1 MRLPR
6 RALDAYNAAVKQC
19 GDGAERASLR
29 ALSVWLEA
37 NPDAEISEVREF
49 CKTLLHTVGAS
60 YGQSAGDA
68 AYALRSLVA
77 DRLDIELPDVDYAYE
92 PDPEYVDKT
101 ARYQVEKLKA
111 GDPDG
116 FGKAISDAARY
127 FAERGANDT
136 MTNLGEH
143 DAKKLGKRVLF
154 ARVPTGATTCPYC
167 LMLASRGF
175 VYSSELK
182 ALNANH
188 RNCDCRIVEGFPG
201 MTVEGYDPDAY
212 YDMWKHPE
220 KYAQQTGGEEL
231 PRIEL
236 RTIEGGQYPDEFT
249 NTRGKRQSFEAF
261 TEAVN
266 SIEGADP
273 KMREI
278 FSRMEEI
285 ADSPN
290 LPENF
295 DVKYAAGRG
304 SVNTWTDRRTGEI
317 QKVTVSVPK
326 MTKENIRGTVST
338 TCHEFGHFIDLMRGE
353 SGDRWL
359 SSRFADFLTTDYLSL
374 PPSERRAAAATRS
387 EQVKPKDRIL
397 EVMRGA
403 EVKYQAAVESVR
415 QWHKAEYERITD
427 EYDSIED
434 KTLEDRKQNLKQYKK
449 LRREYDARMDAECRM
464 AMDGVDKLEDIYDAL
479 NDGYLRGKEIDGVKI
494 RYGHGDGYYRT
505 KSKQVEEIWA
515 NYCAMSLTRPD
526 LIELLREDQPMLIQ
540 SMDAMRDEVLRGL
553 DG

>member
-49 CKTLLHTVGAS
+49 CKTLLHTVGTS
-60 YGQSAGDA
+60 YGQDAGDA

-77 DRLDIELPDVDYAYE
+77 DGLDIELPDVDYAYE

-111 GDPDG
+111 GDSDG

-220 KYAQQTGGEEL
+220 KYENARLDSSTVQIVGVSKGEPMNFDDADGMKANPGYESDFARVMNCQTCVVANEARRRGYEVQAQPYSKQNEAMFALAERPTRAYINPETGKEPEMIRVEESPTKARFNKLCEETVKDGERYHL
-231 PRIEL
+231 RIETKAGGGHVVCMDRDENGVL
-236 RTIEGGQYPDEFT
+236 RVYDPQDGSIYKASEYL
-249 NTRGKRQSFEAF
+249 KRA
-261 TEAVN
+261 
-266 SIEGADP
+266 
-273 KMREI
+273 
-278 FSRMEEI
+278 
-285 ADSPN
+285 
-290 LPENF
+290 
-295 DVKYAAGRG
+295 KY
-304 SVNTWTDRRTGEI
+304 
-317 QKVTVSVPK
+317 
-326 MTKENIRGTVST
+326 
-338 TCHEFGHFIDLMRGE
+338 
-353 SGDRWL
+353 
-359 SSRFADFLTTDYLSL
+359 SSRSYGITVPEDNYIFRVDN
-374 PPSERRAAAATRS
+374 
-387 EQVKPKDRIL
+387 
-397 EVMRGA
+397 A
-403 EVKYQAAVESVR
+403 EF
-415 QWHKAEYERITD
+415 
-427 EYDSIED
+427 
-434 KTLEDRKQNLKQYKK
+434 N
-449 LRREYDARMDAECRM
+449 
-464 AMDGVDKLEDIYDAL
+464 
-479 NDGYLRGKEIDGVKI
+479 
-494 RYGHGDGYYRT
+494 
-505 KSKQVEEIWA
+505 
-515 NYCAMSLTRPD
+515 
-526 LIELLREDQPMLIQ
+526 IELINGALEPAQ
-540 SMDAMRDEVLRGL
+540 
-553 DG
+553 

>member
-1 MRLPR
+1 MRLSR

-49 CKTLLHTVGAS
+49 CKTLLHTVGTS

-77 DRLDIELPDVDYAYE
+77 DGLDIELPDVDYAYE

-175 VYSSELK
+175 VYSSELN

-220 KYAQQTGGEEL
+220 KYENTQEQDSG
-231 PRIEL
+231 IEFNL
-236 RTIEGGQYPDEFT
+236 G
-249 NTRGKRQSFEAF
+249 
-261 TEAVN
+261 
-266 SIEGADP
+266 SIKGADVVR
-273 KMREI
+273 REI
-278 FSRMEEI
+278 NNLANEYHTPLLAVSEAPSAMINERMHE
-285 ADSPN
+285 
-290 LPENF
+290 
-295 DVKYAAGRG
+295 AGKAELYTGTTIWLKNG
-304 SVNTWTDRRTGEI
+304 SLQTAN
-317 QKVTVSVPK
+317 
-326 MTKENIRGTVST
+326 
-338 TCHEFGHFIDLMRGE
+338 HEFGHTLWSSKREDEYKQDGFDEFEKELKKLWRQYRKEQDLSKRISSYSTENIDE
-353 SGDRWL
+353 F
-359 SSRFADFLTTDYLSL
+359 FADGF
-374 PPSERRAAAATRS
+374 AA
-387 EQVKPKDRIL
+387 
-397 EVMRGA
+397 
-403 EVKYQAAVESVR
+403 
-415 QWHKAEYERITD
+415 HKTGKGSDKAGD
-427 EYDSIED
+427 GGDSPYAQSIGE
-434 KTLEDRKQNLKQYKK
+434 L
-449 LRREYDARMDAECRM
+449 
-464 AMDGVDKLEDIYDAL
+464 VDKYF
-479 NDGYLRGKEIDGVKI
+479 KK
-494 RYGHGDGYYRT
+494 
-505 KSKQVEEIWA
+505 K
-515 NYCAMSLTRPD
+515 
-526 LIELLREDQPMLIQ
+526 
-540 SMDAMRDEVLRGL
+540 
-553 DG
+553 